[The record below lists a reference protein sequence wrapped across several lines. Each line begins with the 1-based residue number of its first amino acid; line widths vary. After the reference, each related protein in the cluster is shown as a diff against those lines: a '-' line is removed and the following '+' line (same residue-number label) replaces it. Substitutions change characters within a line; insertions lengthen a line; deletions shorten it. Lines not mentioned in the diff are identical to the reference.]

1 MESKEF
7 AQRRSRARGR
17 ISSWKMVKRR
27 RMAGQTPRGRGVTC
41 LSLDEQ
47 GEERSAALPSG
58 LGTAAL
64 LGVLASYLAD
74 TLRNYWWRAFFG
86 ADPPRNLGSG
96 FRANLS
102 GSWFLV
108 HATCPLFDAG
118 HWIQIPNTLVLNA
131 GRLPNNIGANSAF
144 SSLSEGRRKD
154 SLPQRGK
161 LCLRGTRRLQPT
173 CDAKASPVVRARV

>member
-1 MESKEF
+1 
-7 AQRRSRARGR
+7 
-17 ISSWKMVKRR
+17 
-27 RMAGQTPRGRGVTC
+27 MAGQTPPGRGVTC

-86 ADPPRNLGSG
+86 AGPPRNIGSD

-108 HATCPLFDAG
+108 HATCPLFDAR
-118 HWIQIPNTLVLNA
+118 HWIQIL
-131 GRLPNNIGANSAF
+131 
-144 SSLSEGRRKD
+144 
-154 SLPQRGK
+154 
-161 LCLRGTRRLQPT
+161 
-173 CDAKASPVVRARV
+173 

>member
-1 MESKEF
+1 
-7 AQRRSRARGR
+7 
-17 ISSWKMVKRR
+17 V
-27 RMAGQTPRGRGVTC
+27 
-41 LSLDEQ
+41 SLDRQ
-47 GEERSAALPSG
+47 AEERSAALPSS

-86 ADPPRNLGSG
+86 AGPPRNIGSG
-96 FRANLS
+96 FRAKPS

-118 HWIQIPNTLVLNA
+118 HWIQILNTLVLSA
-131 GRLPNNIGANSAF
+131 GRLLNNIGANSAF

-154 SLPQRGK
+154 
-161 LCLRGTRRLQPT
+161 
-173 CDAKASPVVRARV
+173 

>member
-1 MESKEF
+1 
-7 AQRRSRARGR
+7 
-17 ISSWKMVKRR
+17 MVKRR

-86 ADPPRNLGSG
+86 ADPPRNIGSG

-108 HATCPLFDAG
+108 LGSCNLSALRRWSLDS
-118 HWIQIPNTLVLNA
+118 
-131 GRLPNNIGANSAF
+131 NSKYPCLKCRA
-144 SSLSEGRRKD
+144 LAKQHRRK
-154 SLPQRGK
+154 
-161 LCLRGTRRLQPT
+161 LCIFLSFRRPPKRLIASTRETVPSRNT
-173 CDAKASPVVRARV
+173 ASPANVRCKGLPCR

>member
-1 MESKEF
+1 VPASVFPAGTWSTGPHGETNSPG
-7 AQRRSRARGR
+7 RAFT
-17 ISSWKMVKRR
+17 SM
-27 RMAGQTPRGRGVTC
+27 
-41 LSLDEQ
+41 SLDRRA
-47 GEERSAALPSG
+47 EERSAALPSS

-64 LGVLASYLAD
+64 LGVLAGYLAD

-86 ADPPRNLGSG
+86 AGPRRNIGSG

-118 HWIQIPNTLVLNA
+118 HWIQILSSSVFSA

-154 SLPQRGK
+154 LLPERGK
-161 LCLRGTRRLQPT
+161 LCLRGIRRLQAT

>member
-1 MESKEF
+1 
-7 AQRRSRARGR
+7 
-17 ISSWKMVKRR
+17 
-27 RMAGQTPRGRGVTC
+27 MASQTPLGWAITR

-74 TLRNYWWRAFFG
+74 TLRNYWWRAFIG
-86 ADPPRNLGSG
+86 AGPPRNIGSG
-96 FRANLS
+96 FRANRS
-102 GSWFLV
+102 GSLFLV